1 LNFLHTNASAV
12 VCRRANFS
20 PLWMYVWLVSA
31 EKVVPFSPVGKNGAS
46 GKSSMTVSAWMKQ
59 RSAGIAQDGGGE
71 EALGSQPDINV
82 MLDTGTMS
90 NPTASRDIHVNCHY
104 SKWPWPDLPPSLVF
118 FLTCHSWL
126 LPDGKLGKKLVS
138 KRTSSSTLWLAWR

>member
-1 LNFLHTNASAV
+1 
-12 VCRRANFS
+12 
-20 PLWMYVWLVSA
+20 MYVWLVSA

-90 NPTASRDIHVNCHY
+90 KPNCIKRH
-104 SKWPWPDLPPSLVF
+104 PRELP
-118 FLTCHSWL
+118 L
-126 LPDGKLGKKLVS
+126 LKM
-138 KRTSSSTLWLAWR
+138 AMA